1 MNANP
6 KTENRQCGQG
16 QGELVEATDN
26 IIIRTVSRIM
36 IPFIQLYALYVIMHG
51 HHSPGG
57 GFQGGVIL
65 GASFILYLLTHGLEE
80 AKTRMSEIKAGM
92 FSAFGLLIYSGIGLL
107 CLILGSNYLDY
118 GKLSTILKVI
128 PAQARSLGILG
139 VEIGVG
145 IAVMAVMYSIFF
157 DISTGGKL
165 PESDNNLRGKDG

>member
-1 MNANP
+1 MI
-6 KTENRQCGQG
+6 R
-16 QGELVEATDN
+16 VTDD
-26 IIIRTVSRIM
+26 IIIRTVARIF

-65 GASFILYLLTHGLEE
+65 GASFILYLVTHGLEE
-80 AKTRMSEIKAGM
+80 AKTRMSEIKAGL
-92 FSAFGLLIYSGIGLL
+92 FSSFGLLIYSGIGLL

-118 GKLSTILKVI
+118 GKLSTVLRVI

-145 IAVMAVMYSIFF
+145 IAVMAVMFSIFF
-157 DISTGGKL
+157 DISTGGL
-165 PESDNNLRGKDG
+165 LSGDDEAEQEE